1 MIDIKRE
8 RVKFTISRKLYLPIY
23 LMIIILIGLIGY
35 IKFLG
40 LPLSSLTI
48 IGTAI
53 FAILGIG
60 LTELHRLKD
69 SYHITPDH
77 VEHRHGYIGRSI
89 TKILIKSITDIHSK
103 QRAWERIIGYG
114 SIRVQSQSGANHIEV
129 KNINN
134 PSKFISILEEKME
147 EMERKITE

>member
-1 MIDIKRE
+1 MDETQKE
-8 RVKFTISRKLYLPIY
+8 RVKFKVSRKLYLPVY
-23 LMIIILIGLIGY
+23 LMIIILIAFVVF

-40 LPLSSLTI
+40 LPLNNLTL
-48 IGTAI
+48 IGTVI
-53 FAILGIG
+53 FTILGIG

-77 VEHRHGYIGRSI
+77 VEHRSGYIAKSI

-103 QRAWERIIGYG
+103 QKAWERILGYG
-114 SIRVQSQSGANHIEV
+114 SIKVQSQSGANHIEV

-134 PSKFISILEEKME
+134 PSNFINILEEKME
-147 EMERKITE
+147 NIEKKILE